1 LFSIPFNTIHIGHGF
16 EQAAPVVKV
25 HCDEIGNLLEGCL
38 AIANMRDQIGSI
50 GLVGCA
56 WLRDGNFLP
65 IAAELTLDEV
75 VQNVQLK
82 VRPSE

>member
-1 LFSIPFNTIHIGHGF
+1 
-16 EQAAPVVKV
+16 
-25 HCDEIGNLLEGCL
+25 
-38 AIANMRDQIGSI
+38 
-50 GLVGCA
+50 
-56 WLRDGNFLP
+56 LRDGNFLP